1 MSTDWLILMSN
12 LQHITYKD
20 PRMPAA
26 DERQLILDAQE
37 GSHDAFRSLVERYM
51 KQAYNI
57 AYGVVNDHDDAEDIA
72 QETFV
77 RVHRSI
83 HSFRGESEFSTW
95 LYRITMNLSLN
106 NVKRRKH
113 ASLDTM
119 EQVENHML
127 DVGVRHDQSPQPD
140 LQMHIE
146 RVLHE
151 LPTLQRAT
159 VILRHLNGFSTRQVS
174 GILRCSEST
183 VKTHLHRGL
192 KKMRSRLGFLKA
204 DII

>member
-1 MSTDWLILMSN
+1 
-12 LQHITYKD
+12 
-20 PRMPAA
+20 MPAA

-51 KQAYNI
+51 KHAYNI
-57 AYGVVNDHDDAEDIA
+57 AYGVVSNHDDAEDIA

-77 RVHRSI
+77 RVYRSI
-83 HSFRGESEFSTW
+83 CSFRGDAEFGTW

-106 NVKRRKH
+106 AVKRRKH
-113 ASLDTM
+113 TPLHQI
-119 EQVENHML
+119 ENVEGKML
-127 DVGVRHDQSPQPD
+127 SGESHSEHSHQHD
-140 LQMHIE
+140 LQQHLE
-146 RVLHE
+146 KALHE

-159 VILRHLNGFSTRQVS
+159 VILRHLNGLSTRQVS
-174 GILRCSEST
+174 NILRCSEGT

-192 KKMRSRLGFLKA
+192 KKMRSHLGFLKA